1 MFPSESGGKNVQRD
15 IKIKRYV
22 VKKYVYAKNM
32 GEAESMITGGE
43 TLWIELDE
51 DINNVGEIGFRTN

>member
-1 MFPSESGGKNVQRD
+1 MQRD

-22 VKKYVYAKNM
+22 VKKYVYARSM

-43 TLWIELDE
+43 TLFIELDE
-51 DINNVGEIGFRTN
+51 DINNVSEIGFHTR